1 MIRILR
7 ERKKAQ
13 LKNGTKE
20 TSNLE
25 ISGFRVKDN
34 VKIQIRPSLF
44 RKESEN
50 ITIETWKD

>member
-13 LKNGTKE
+13 LKTGTKE
-20 TSNLE
+20 TSKLE

-34 VKIQIRPSLF
+34 VKIQIRPSLLS
-44 RKESEN
+44 KENEN
-50 ITIETWKD
+50 ITIETWRD